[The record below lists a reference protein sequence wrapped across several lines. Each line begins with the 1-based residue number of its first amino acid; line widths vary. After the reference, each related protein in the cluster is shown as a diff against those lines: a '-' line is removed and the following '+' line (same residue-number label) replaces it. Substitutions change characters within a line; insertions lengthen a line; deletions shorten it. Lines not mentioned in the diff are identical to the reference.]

1 MEGAKIKVII
11 ASRGAGGNIY
21 AILGEVQRAMRKAQ
35 LIQAFYNLRDDVLNS
50 GSYTEAI
57 ARIRQTVDL
66 IDTDKAI

>member
-1 MEGAKIKVII
+1 MDNRIKVMVS
-11 ASRGAGGNIY
+11 SRGAGGNIY

-35 LIQAFYNLRDDVLNS
+35 LIQAYNDLRDDVFNS

>member
-1 MEGAKIKVII
+1 MDSRIKVTVS
-11 ASRGAGGNIY
+11 SRGAGGNIY

-35 LIQAFYNLRDDVLNS
+35 LIQAYNDLRDDVFNS
-50 GSYTEAI
+50 GSYDAAI